1 MFTKENQQILNIK
14 RKKEKKKR
22 DQIRSRSSP
31 LDRDQCDGCSA
42 GLYCG
47 FGATVASVRA
57 ERSVR
62 EKVRWL
68 GVGWERAGQE
78 RKRGGSGCWGWLGGS
93 GQWREEST
101 VRKRESRDWVET
113 REGDARVFWKMVY
126 GKIFCKPFS
135 LFYAAIFRSIYV
147 NFPLTLVLQRPKH
160 PKMLKTF
167 SVKRFTS
174 KQTEPIKNH

>member
-68 GVGWERAGQE
+68 GVGWERVGQE

-93 GQWREEST
+93 GQ
-101 VRKRESRDWVET
+101 
-113 REGDARVFWKMVY
+113 
-126 GKIFCKPFS
+126 
-135 LFYAAIFRSIYV
+135 
-147 NFPLTLVLQRPKH
+147 
-160 PKMLKTF
+160 
-167 SVKRFTS
+167 
-174 KQTEPIKNH
+174 